1 MARYEFLREFCESD
15 AREVARWPTSME
27 EVRLWAG
34 SDPGWPVVDASV
46 FGRWH
51 AEPDVQPYVLCDG
64 EEPVGYGEVWIDEP
78 EQEVELARIIVSS
91 DYRGHGMG
99 RHLVRLLLEQASLAG
114 LLDASAWFPRTG
126 WPSPVIAAR
135 GSRPYPN
142 PSARSSTAGSRST
155 TSGCTALWVEAAG
168 VALEDGNTFERGL

>member
-34 SDPGWPVVDASV
+34 SDPRWPVDASV

-91 DYRGHGMG
+91 DYSGHGMC
-99 RHLVRLLLEQASLAG
+99 RHLVRLLLEQASRAG
-114 LLDASAWFPRTG
+114 LPDAFVRVVPENGAALACYRGAGF
-126 WPSPVIAAR
+126 SPIPEPEREEFNR
-135 GSRPYPN
+135 GQPVDYVWMHYPL
-142 PSARSSTAGSRST
+142 G
-155 TSGCTALWVEAAG
+155 
-168 VALEDGNTFERGL
+168 